1 MDKTVITPLL
11 NGPYLIKG
19 AIKLVDANGKEFPIS
34 GDATALC
41 RCGGSS
47 NKPFCD
53 GTHKRINFLA
63 ETRAITKPDTA

>member
-19 AIKLVDANGKEFPIS
+19 AIKLVDVSGREFPVS
-34 GDATALC
+34 GDAIALC

-53 GTHKRINFLA
+53 GTHKRINFQA
-63 ETRAITKPDTA
+63 ETKTTTKAETA